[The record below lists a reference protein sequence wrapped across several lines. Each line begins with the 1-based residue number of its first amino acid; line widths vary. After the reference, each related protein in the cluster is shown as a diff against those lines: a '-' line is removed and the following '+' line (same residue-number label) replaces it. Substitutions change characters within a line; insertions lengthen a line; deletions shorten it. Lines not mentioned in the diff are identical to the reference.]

1 MPGIKPLN
9 RSANSAERVRDEA
22 LTYHPEAPTAGD
34 KAPAY
39 RSEVPYRERN
49 SAGMGSI
56 RDGHAVWTKGWSDR
70 PRGWGLAAM

>member
-1 MPGIKPLN
+1 MKLLY

-22 LTYHPEAPTAGD
+22 LTYHPDAPTAGD

-56 RDGHAVWTKGWSDR
+56 RDGNAVWTKGWLGR
-70 PRGWGLAAM
+70 PRRWGLAAM